1 MFTDKSYESRLSAW
15 SGFRSSLEKSVD
27 PLHDVVKYY
36 SQATLESQRYDP
48 WDQANWPTPWT
59 LVFENKYCAFTLVLG
74 MCYSLKLTNKFKE
87 CDIGVWVIKDNDL
100 QTRYVGKINDKIIGL
115 DDEVHLID
123 DISNR
128 ISILKEF
135 TLCDSIH

>member
-15 SGFRSSLEKSVD
+15 SGFRSSLEKSVE

-74 MCYSLKLTNKFKE
+74 MCYSLKLTNRFKD
-87 CDIGVWVIKDNDL
+87 CDNGVWVIKDDEL
-100 QTRYVGKINDKIIGL
+100 QTRYVGKINENIIGL
-115 DDEVHLID
+115 DDEIYLID
-123 DISNR
+123 DISDR

>member
-135 TLCDSIH
+135 TLFDSIH